1 MPTIAELSMQDYDI
15 FHCNIETKTGRGV
28 LLLTHTSLKATQVK
42 STSNFEELSSQ
53 RFHSRKRKKALIGC
67 MYRSPNSEPE
77 NNEKL
82 CEELRTLRNRYD
94 TMLIMGD
101 FNFRNINWEQNS
113 TRGGDTTSCDHRFLE
128 AIKDCS
134 MYQHVTQ
141 PARGR
146 GEDAPSLLDL
156 ILTNEQ
162 EVVSALKY
170 ISPLGKSDH
179 AFYRSPVASEEWQ
192 NLQTASY

>member
-1 MPTIAELSMQDYDI
+1 MSVHKCWLPDEQNKWITHTNQNSTCQTLDHSNHWNKAKNSRYMPTIAELSMQDYDI

-113 TRGGDTTSCDHRFLE
+113 TRRGDTTSCDHRFL
-128 AIKDCS
+128 
-134 MYQHVTQ
+134 
-141 PARGR
+141 
-146 GEDAPSLLDL
+146 
-156 ILTNEQ
+156 
-162 EVVSALKY
+162 
-170 ISPLGKSDH
+170 
-179 AFYRSPVASEEWQ
+179 
-192 NLQTASY
+192 